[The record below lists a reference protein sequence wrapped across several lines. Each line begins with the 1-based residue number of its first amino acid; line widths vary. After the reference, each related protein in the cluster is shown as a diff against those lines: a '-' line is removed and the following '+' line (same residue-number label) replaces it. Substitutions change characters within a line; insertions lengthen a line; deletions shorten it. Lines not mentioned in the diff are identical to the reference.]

1 MRQPVPMQLLP
12 PPAPHEVV
20 TARPVSAPSA
30 VVRSWARAVAEAL
43 FATEAGAPDP
53 ARVEEVVADFLD
65 FIAPAPARG
74 RWIMIL
80 SLFALVWVAP
90 LFVARMPTLD
100 GLDVDTRAEALD
112 RVEKS
117 ILGPAALA
125 PKAILCLLWFEHPAT
140 RAETRTEVTCL
151 QR

>member
-1 MRQPVPMQLLP
+1 MPMQLLP

-20 TARPVSAPSA
+20 TARLVAPLSP
-30 VVRSWARAVAEAL
+30 VVRSWARAVAEGIL
-43 FATEAGAPDP
+43 ATEEGAPDP
-53 ARVEEVVADFLD
+53 KRVEDVVEDFLD
-65 FIAPAPARG
+65 FIARAPARG

-100 GLDVDTRAEALD
+100 GLDVDKRAEALD

-117 ILGPAALA
+117 VLGPAALA

-140 RAETRTEVTCL
+140 RAETHTEVTCL
-151 QR
+151 QQ

>member
-1 MRQPVPMQLLP
+1 MPIQLLP
-12 PPAPHEVV
+12 PPAPHEAV
-20 TARPVSAPSA
+20 TARLAAPLSP
-30 VVRSWARAVAEAL
+30 VVRAWARAVAQGL
-43 FATEAGAPDP
+43 FATEAGAPD
-53 ARVEEVVADFLD
+53 ASRVEEVVDDFLD
-65 FIAPAPARG
+65 FIARAPTRG

-90 LFVARMPTLD
+90 LFVARMPTLE
-100 GLDVDTRAEALD
+100 GLEVDRRAEALD

-117 ILGPAALA
+117 VLGPAALA